1 MESGGR
7 VLNRVFLLL
16 ILVTTALGGR
26 AVVAQVAQQHP
37 PQATSEYIKAL
48 EDPERDKWQQPDAVV
63 DSLELRLGDEVADL
77 GAGAGYFTLRLAQA
91 VGPMGRVYAVDID
104 PQMLAYIDR
113 RVQEEKLENV
123 QTILADPHDPKL
135 GSSSVDMIFVCNV
148 LHHISDR
155 EKYYPLLARALRP
168 GGRLVDIDFQKYKL
182 PCGPSVEVKI
192 AKKAV
197 IKEVEPFG
205 FRLVQEFDFLKYQYF
220 LIFEH

>member
-1 MESGGR
+1 M
-7 VLNRVFLLL
+7 
-16 ILVTTALGGR
+16 
-26 AVVAQVAQQHP
+26 AQVAQQHP

-135 GSSSVDMIFVCNV
+135 GSSSVDMIFMCNV

-168 GGRLVDIDFQKYKL
+168 GGRLVDIDFRQGKL

-192 AKKAV
+192 AKKTV